1 MDVRLRSVL
10 RETFQIFGSEWPRLV
25 AFAAAVLLPAFALSL
40 GLEHSGLLTRT
51 TIEADGT
58 VSEVYWG
65 VWIVDLA
72 TTWIG
77 YPLIEGGVA
86 VLLRRG
92 EPHRSAWRAAAV
104 RTFLSVPA
112 LVFCYLAAFAG
123 VAAGLILLI
132 VPGLVVLA
140 RTAVVLPVVVLERRG
155 LSALV
160 RSWRLVRGNSS
171 TALGLAFSYALLYV
185 AIYVAGTQLPSHW
198 YLALVALDVVL
209 VPLRG
214 TSSTVLYY
222 RLLAA
227 NDIEPARTV
236 AGPSR

>member
-1 MDVRLRSVL
+1 MRRLCGLSCR
-10 RETFQIFGSEWPRLV
+10 PRLS
-25 AFAAAVLLPAFALSL
+25 FF
-40 GLEHSGLLTRT
+40 G
-51 TIEADGT
+51 
-58 VSEVYWG
+58 
-65 VWIVDLA
+65 
-72 TTWIG
+72 
-77 YPLIEGGVA
+77 
-86 VLLRRG
+86 
-92 EPHRSAWRAAAV
+92 
-104 RTFLSVPA
+104 
-112 LVFCYLAAFAG
+112 YLAAFAG
-123 VAAGLILLI
+123 VAVGLILLI

-198 YLALVALDVVL
+198 YLALVASDVVL

-227 NDIEPARTV
+227 SDIEPARTV
-236 AGPSR
+236 AGPLR